1 VFSGT
6 GLAVSCRIAGFC
18 AGNASGSARILRE
31 KPFMNARTY
40 WARIGRPVAGIAA
53 VVALLGLAIAI
64 IRGQPGIQPGTA
76 APAAG
81 PVSIRSCA
89 ICGAIV
95 SIRILEVRDES
106 AENGS
111 GAGVPAGLQAGV
123 RHGDAEASS
132 STTILG
138 YSGGAFAAGEPV
150 VKKRPAYRVTVRM
163 DDGSFRTVSLSSPP
177 AFAVGDK
184 VRVVEGKL
192 ARG

>member
-1 VFSGT
+1 
-6 GLAVSCRIAGFC
+6 
-18 AGNASGSARILRE
+18 
-31 KPFMNARTY
+31 MNARRS

-53 VVALLGLAIAI
+53 VAALLGLAIAI
-64 IRGQPGIQPGTA
+64 IRGQPGVQPGAET
-76 APAAG
+76 PAARPASAG
-81 PVSIRSCA
+81 SCA
-89 ICGAIV
+89 ICGAVV

-106 AENGS
+106 AENGADT
-111 GAGVPAGLQAGV
+111 GAAAGLQASG
-123 RHGDAEASS
+123 RHGDAEASRS
-132 STTILG
+132 ATILG
-138 YSGGAFAAGEPV
+138 FSGGAFAAGEPV